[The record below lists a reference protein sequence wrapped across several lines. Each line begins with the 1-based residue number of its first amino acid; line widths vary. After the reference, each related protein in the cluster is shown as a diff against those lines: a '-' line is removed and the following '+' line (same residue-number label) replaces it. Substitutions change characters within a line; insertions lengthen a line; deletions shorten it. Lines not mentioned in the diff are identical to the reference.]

1 MQHSKTEKQR
11 KSVNLSVAIIEKVDN
26 YSSLNGASFSDI
38 VEQGL
43 TLFFEALEKGNNSI
57 IETLGIE
64 DPNNSILVPL
74 SLYLKMNNITYTQV
88 YALEKSKKIVIK
100 TITEKN
106 KNNSKSKFVVL
117 HEENPEFYKAKLI
130 MMEQKVNNL
139 NEQLIKTKETV
150 SSNDIP
156 EEYKEKMEI
165 MEEKLTEA
173 LNKVDELTK

>member
-26 YSSLNGASFSDI
+26 YTSQNGASFSDI

-43 TLFFEALEKGNNSI
+43 TLFFDALEKGNNSI

-64 DPNNSILVPL
+64 NPNDCILVPL
-74 SLYLKMNNITYTQV
+74 SLYLKMNNITHTQV
-88 YALEKSKKIVIK
+88 YALEKSNKIVIK

-117 HEENPEFYKAKLI
+117 HEKNPEFYKAKLT
-130 MMEQKVNNL
+130 MMEQKVNNI
-139 NEQLIKTKETV
+139 NEQLIKTKESV
-150 SSNDIP
+150 STNNMD
-156 EEYKEKMEI
+156 ELYNETTKRLEI
-165 MEEKLTEA
+165 MEEKLNN
-173 LNKVDELTK
+173 LSN